1 MQYSPETLKVISQLL
16 MKYGLR
22 NISMDDIAREL
33 GISKKT
39 LYQWFSSK
47 EDMIDAVIDY
57 ITTNIT
63 QNHCEDKENVTDENA
78 IDTILRVMNNI
89 GKIGKQINPIFFWE
103 LNKYYPVQAKKLN
116 DFRVKHIHEKIVENL
131 NRGINEGI
139 YRNNINI
146 DVVSYMYVN
155 LIEHFHELINNEKL
169 QKYPIDVILKEIYM
183 FHLHAIVNAK
193 GREYLIKKINSL
205 EL

>member
-1 MQYSPETLKVISQLL
+1 
-16 MKYGLR
+16 
-22 NISMDDIAREL
+22 
-33 GISKKT
+33 
-39 LYQWFSSK
+39 
-47 EDMIDAVIDY
+47 MIDAVIDY

-89 GKIGKQINPIFFWE
+89 SKIGKQINPIFFWE